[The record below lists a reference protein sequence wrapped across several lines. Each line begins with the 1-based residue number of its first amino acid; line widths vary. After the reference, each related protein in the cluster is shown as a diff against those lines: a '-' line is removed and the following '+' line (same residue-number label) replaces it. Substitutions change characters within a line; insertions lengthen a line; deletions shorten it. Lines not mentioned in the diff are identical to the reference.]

1 MTHVHEGHHHAHAGH
16 AVSHGMAALPPP
28 RYLQALAPLSP
39 AEINAAV
46 AVIKADAELGP
57 GALHG
62 NLDLREPTPDE
73 WRAHLAGTQLRR
85 EARLNISHKDRPG
98 VWMVIVSLDA
108 NAIVSRRHFPTAK
121 SAFQVEQLLDVERV
135 VKTDPR
141 FIEACRKRGIT
152 DMTGVCVD
160 SWSGGNF
167 GDAGEEG
174 HMVSYAHCWLRLYA
188 NENFYAHPID
198 GLNVAVDVKTGEV
211 LRIDDHGGPPI
222 PMTDIPYDPEFMPP
236 ARAPLKPLNVVQPE
250 GTSFTLDG
258 HAIAWDKWTLGIGFS
273 PRDGIILHDIRYA
286 GRPVVRRAAL
296 GELVVPYGSPE
307 RGHYR
312 KNIFDIGEYGF
323 GKFNHSLK
331 LGCDCLG
338 AIHYLDSHYCGLDG
352 GLITIEKGICIH
364 EEDTGILWKH
374 WDFRADRT
382 ELRRGRRLVI
392 SCVNTVGNY
401 EYAQYWYLDQA
412 GEISFEVKATGIV
425 NTMAC
430 EPGRPSKY
438 VSEIAPGLTAPIH
451 QHIFCARLDMAL
463 DGGGNSLVEVNSFA
477 EPVGPDNPHGNGF
490 FATETVLKTE
500 LEAGRR
506 ASQETHRTWKVINP
520 NKLNAVGKPV
530 GYRLHATDCVTP
542 FLAENGP
549 SGTRS
554 NFVRN
559 HVWVTPFHPDE
570 RYPAGEY
577 VCNSDGSDG
586 LAEIVKQN
594 RPVENTDIVLWHCFG
609 LHHVVRPED
618 FPVQPTMSAGFALMP
633 SGFFNLNPSN
643 DLPHET
649 NTASVLADGSIAC
662 HC

>member
-1 MTHVHEGHHHAHAGH
+1 MSDVHAGH
-16 AVSHGMAALPPP
+16 DHAHHPMPAGQAALPPP
-28 RYLQALAPLSP
+28 RYLQAVAPLQP
-39 AEINAAV
+39 DEIKAV
-46 AVIKADAELGP
+46 VDTIKADADLGP
-57 GALHG
+57 GALYG
-62 NLDLREPTPDE
+62 NLDLREPTPQA
-73 WRAHLAGTQLRR
+73 WRDHLAGKTLPR
-85 EARLNISHKDRPG
+85 EARVNISHKDRPG
-98 VWMVIVSLDA
+98 VWMVIVSVPGRS
-108 NAIVSRRHFPTAK
+108 IVSRRHFPTAK

-135 VKTDPR
+135 VKADPR

-222 PMTDIPYDPEFMPP
+222 PMADIPYDPEFMPP
-236 ARAPLKPLNVVQPE
+236 LRAPLKALNVVQPG
-250 GTSFTLDG
+250 GTSFTMDG

-286 GRPVVRRAAL
+286 NRQIVRRASLA
-296 GELVVPYGSPE
+296 ELVVPYGSPE

-338 AIHYLDSHYCGLDG
+338 VIQYLDSHYCGLDG
-352 GLITIEKGICIH
+352 GVITIEKSICIH

-374 WDFRADRT
+374 WDFRANRT

-430 EPGRPSKY
+430 EPGKPSKY
-438 VSEIAPGLTAPIH
+438 VSEVAAGLTAPIH
-451 QHIFCARLDMAL
+451 QHIFCARLDMAV
-463 DGGGNSLVEVNSFA
+463 DGGGNSLVEVNSYA
-477 EPVGPDNPHGNGF
+477 EPMGPANKFGNGF
-490 FATETVLKTE
+490 YAEETTLKTE
-500 LEAGRR
+500 GGRKAD
-506 ASQETHRTWKVINP
+506 ASTHRTWRIVNP
-520 NKLNAVGKPV
+520 NKKNAVGKPV

-542 FLAENGP
+542 FLNENGP
-549 SGTRS
+549 SGIRS
-554 NFVRN
+554 NFIRN
-559 HVWVTPFHPDE
+559 HVWVTPFNEDE

-594 RPVENTDIVLWHCFG
+594 RPVDNTDIVVWHNFG

-618 FPVQPTMSAGFALMP
+618 FPVQPCMSAGFKLMP

-643 DLPHET
+643 DVAET
-649 NTASVLADGSIAC
+649 MNHASVLADGEVVC
-662 HC
+662 DC

>member
-1 MTHVHEGHHHAHAGH
+1 MSDVHAGH
-16 AVSHGMAALPPP
+16 DHAHHHMPAGQAALPPP
-28 RYLQALAPLSP
+28 RYLQALAPLQP
-39 AEINAAV
+39 DEIKAV
-46 AVIKADAELGP
+46 VDTIKADADLGP
-57 GALHG
+57 GALYG
-62 NLDLREPTPDE
+62 NLDLREPTPQM
-73 WRAHLAGTQLRR
+73 WRDHLAGKTLPR
-85 EARLNISHKDRPG
+85 EARVNISHKDRPG
-98 VWMVIVSLDA
+98 VWMVIVSVPGKS
-108 NAIVSRRHFPTAK
+108 IVSRRHFPTAK

-135 VKTDPR
+135 VKADPR

-222 PMTDIPYDPEFMPP
+222 PMADIPYDPEFMPP
-236 ARAPLKPLNVVQPE
+236 LRAPLKPLNVVQPE

-286 GRPVVRRAAL
+286 SRPIVRRASLA
-296 GELVVPYGSPE
+296 ELVVPYGSPE

-338 AIHYLDSHYCGLDG
+338 VIQYLDSHYCGLDG
-352 GLITIEKGICIH
+352 GVITIEKGICIH

-374 WDFRADRT
+374 WDFRANRT

-430 EPGRPSKY
+430 EPGKPSKY
-438 VSEIAPGLTAPIH
+438 VSEVAARPHRADPPAHLLRSPRHGDRRRRQQPRRGQLLCRADGADQQIRKWVLRRRDGAEDRRWPQGRCLDPSHLAHRQSEQAQRRRQAGGLPPARHRLRDAVPRRERSVGHPLQLHPQPHLGHALQRGRALPGGRICLQLGRQRRSRRDRQAEPPGR
-451 QHIFCARLDMAL
+451 QHRHRGLAQFRPTPRRAAGGFPGAALHVRGLCARC
-463 DGGGNSLVEVNSFA
+463 
-477 EPVGPDNPHGNGF
+477 H
-490 FATETVLKTE
+490 
-500 LEAGRR
+500 R
-506 ASQETHRTWKVINP
+506 ASST
-520 NKLNAVGKPV
+520 
-530 GYRLHATDCVTP
+530 
-542 FLAENGP
+542 
-549 SGTRS
+549 STR
-554 NFVRN
+554 
-559 HVWVTPFHPDE
+559 
-570 RYPAGEY
+570 
-577 VCNSDGSDG
+577 
-586 LAEIVKQN
+586 
-594 RPVENTDIVLWHCFG
+594 
-609 LHHVVRPED
+609 
-618 FPVQPTMSAGFALMP
+618 PT
-633 SGFFNLNPSN
+633 
-643 DLPHET
+643 T
-649 NTASVLADGSIAC
+649 C
-662 HC
+662 QQR